1 MISAFWLRPAIAPR
15 IIRVYN
21 RPMPL
26 DPVTS
31 AIIGSIIGS
40 AASEVASLPPGGVP
54 AGPNMG
60 TYRMLPQ
67 NAQKGEMS
75 PPAATGV
82 EIDGKPFRLSP
93 GVQIRDP
100 RNMVIYPNRVRQPV
114 PVRYLTDASGSIYR
128 VWILS
133 AQEAAQP

>member
-1 MISAFWLRPAIAPR
+1 
-15 IIRVYN
+15 
-21 RPMPL
+21 MPL

-31 AIIGSIIGS
+31 AIVGSIIGG
-40 AASEVASLPPGGVP
+40 AASEIASLPPPGASSAQGMAV
-54 AGPNMG
+54 
-60 TYRMLPQ
+60 YRMLPQ

-75 PPAATGV
+75 PPGMMAV

-100 RNMVIYPNRVRQPV
+100 RNMMIYPNMVRQPV
-114 PVRYLTDASGSIYR
+114 PVRYMTDASGSVYR